1 MSGSAETSASSV
13 EPLTVEALSRTI
25 SVFAHLQLAFSP
37 KLEIRNSKSEIPD
50 TLNPELSTLNSQPS
64 SVSG

>member
-13 EPLTVEALSRTI
+13 ESLTVEALSRTI

-37 KLEIRNSKSEIPD
+37 KFEIRNSKSEIPES
-50 TLNPELSTLNSQPS
+50 LAFQLPS
-64 SVSG
+64 ILA